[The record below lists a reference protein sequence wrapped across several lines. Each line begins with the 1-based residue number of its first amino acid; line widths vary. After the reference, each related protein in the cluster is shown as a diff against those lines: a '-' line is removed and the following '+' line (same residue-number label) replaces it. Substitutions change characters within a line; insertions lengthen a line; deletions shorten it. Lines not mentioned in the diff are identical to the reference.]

1 MATHKST
8 QTTPPCHTRQIKIG
22 SIMYDYRRKT
32 KDNTQAIV
40 PWLQLK
46 GHWLARAGFTID
58 TPVTIQVTDGCLVL
72 RVEPQA
78 NS

>member
-1 MATHKST
+1 MATHQST

-46 GHWLARAGFTID
+46 GHWLARLYAQGHD
-58 TPVTIQVTDGCLVL
+58 RRQPRAATDVVMM
-72 RVEPQA
+72 R
-78 NS
+78 